1 MDWEKEGFARGI
13 SGKNVRAL
21 WMRRRPIPARRSFE
35 ATIFQFFYSLLPLK
49 KLKKK
54 REEWFQW
61 AESRA
66 TEKKTERSR
75 TGFIRLEE
83 LMMSSPL
90 DEPRR
95 GVGSAGMME
104 VVARGGAREAV
115 ETVAMEDRRAWSGG
129 GSDRQR

>member
-95 GVGSAGMME
+95 GVSNLASYLPVLQSLGF
-104 VVARGGAREAV
+104 VAKPSFLDLASLR
-115 ETVAMEDRRAWSGG
+115 SGLLE
-129 GSDRQR
+129 